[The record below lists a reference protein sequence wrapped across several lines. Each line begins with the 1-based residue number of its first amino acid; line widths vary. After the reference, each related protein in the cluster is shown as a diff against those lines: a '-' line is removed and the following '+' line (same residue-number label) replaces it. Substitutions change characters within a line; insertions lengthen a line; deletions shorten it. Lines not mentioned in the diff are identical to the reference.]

1 MEQQGGGGDLLE
13 GGPEGLDQVR
23 RQVVDKAHR
32 VREQDFPLHRNPEAA
47 ARRFQRFEHPLPG
60 GDPAAGQP
68 VQQGGLAGV
77 RVTHQRDHRQSPGVP
92 ALAAEF
98 ADAGHPLQV
107 ALQPA
112 DALPGAAAV
121 HFQAGF
127 AGAAAADAA
136 AEPREGSV
144 PLGQPGQ
151 PVAQLG
157 QFHLQPPFPAFGA
170 AGEHI
175 EDELGPV
182 EHLEIG
188 GGGDVPPLGR
198 REVRGEEQRVGP
210 PVEGADDERFQ
221 FPAAEERPGVGAGAA
236 LDHPV
241 HHLQAGVPGQLGEF
255 RQRLLERDRSL
266 HRAHQHRAP
275 GESPAGALGED
286 PGVGALDLGDDL
298 QAVEVEPG
306 RGRGREPLPRL
317 RSGFRFGRI
326 RPGRLQVGG
335 VHQPGEPVLADGER
349 RHQVEAEQ
357 HQVGEVVPAQVLVGE
372 VGMEA
377 AQAAQPR
384 PGDALALQVRE
395 FDAVGVAD
403 SHPGHRAP
411 TVHQD
416 AHLAADGAGDGG
428 QLPGELLRQER
439 GRRQPP
445 VRQAVERPPLPRLQ
459 PGGVALDPQGRDEP
473 ATPEPERAG
482 RGSGAADA
490 RGRRAG
496 NRRRAE
502 RGPDRAPRPVCSGD
516 RPRERSRGEAGAKDG
531 RRSR

>member
-1 MEQQGGGGDLLE
+1 MEEEGGGGDLFE

-23 RQVVDKAHR
+23 RQVVDETHG
-32 VREQDFPLHRNPEAA
+32 VREQDFPLHRHPEAA
-47 ARRFQRFEHPLPG
+47 ARRFQGLEHPLPG

-77 RVTHQRDHRQSPGVP
+77 RVTHQRDHRQPPGVP

-98 ADAGHPLQV
+98 TDARHPLQV

-121 HFQAGF
+121 HFQAGL

-136 AEPREGSV
+136 AQPGERGV

-151 PVAQLG
+151 PVAQLR
-157 QFHLQPPFPAFGA
+157 QFHLQPPFPALGA
-170 AGEHI
+170 TGEDI

-182 EHLEIG
+182 EHLEVG
-188 GGGDVPPLGR
+188 GGGDVAPLGGG
-198 REVRGEEQRVGP
+198 EVRGEEQRVGA
-210 PVEGADDERFQ
+210 PVEGANDERFQ
-221 FPAAEERPGVGAGAA
+221 FPAAEKRPRVGAGAA

-255 RQRLLERDRSL
+255 RQRFFERDRPL

-275 GESPAGALGED
+275 GESPAGAFREG

-298 QAVEVEPG
+298 QAVEVEPA
-306 RGRGREPLPRL
+306 RRRRREPLPGFGFRL
-317 RSGFRFGRI
+317 RFGRV
-326 RPGRLQVGG
+326 RSGRLQVGG

-372 VGMEA
+372 VGVEA

-384 PGDALALQVRE
+384 PGDPLALQVRE
-395 FDAVGVAD
+395 FDPVGVAD
-403 SHPGHRAP
+403 PHPGHRPPA
-411 TVHQD
+411 VHQD
-416 AHLAADGAGDGG
+416 PHLAADGSGDGR

-439 GRRQPP
+439 GRGQPP
-445 VRQAVERPPLPRLQ
+445 VRQAVERPPLP
-459 PGGVALDPQGRDEP
+459 
-473 ATPEPERAG
+473 
-482 RGSGAADA
+482 
-490 RGRRAG
+490 
-496 NRRRAE
+496 
-502 RGPDRAPRPVCSGD
+502 
-516 RPRERSRGEAGAKDG
+516 
-531 RRSR
+531 